1 MSIKPQWG
9 PTLGAILGSVSDKPC
24 ISCIASKELGNFR
37 VHMER
42 KERHP
47 SHQKEEWWSYE
58 L

>member
-1 MSIKPQWG
+1 MQ
-9 PTLGAILGSVSDKPC
+9 
-24 ISCIASKELGNFR
+24 SCIAAKELGNFR